1 VLVAVGALGLALAW
15 EPPPLIGL
23 FAQKGVYGLAAASLV
38 PVLFGVLVRRHIPL
52 WVVVGAAGIG
62 LGGHL
67 LLNLGFGVENPAV
80 SATWAIF
87 AALAFGVA
95 GLVITRPDAAATPPP
110 APGGT

>member
-1 VLVAVGALGLALAW
+1 VPSAW
-15 EPPPLIGL
+15 RWPGNPPPLIGL

-52 WVVVGAAGIG
+52 WVVGGRGRIG

-80 SATWAIF
+80 SATYGIF
-87 AALAFGVA
+87 ASLLFGVI
-95 GLVITRPDAAATPPP
+95 GLFITRNEQAVHGAS
-110 APGGT
+110 